1 MSDFDALRQLSRLI
15 ADDGFAMTF
24 QSLGQ
29 YRGAL
34 LRQATDLM
42 GQVPG
47 FMSDS
52 CKPSHDIPLREP
64 SAGSCV
70 E

>member
-15 ADDGFAMTF
+15 GDDGFAMTF

-34 LRQATDLM
+34 LREATALM
-42 GQVPG
+42 GAAPELNDG
-47 FMSDS
+47 
-52 CKPSHDIPLREP
+52 CKPSHDIPSVGP
-64 SAGSCV
+64 AV
-70 E
+70 

>member
-24 QSLGQ
+24 QTLSQ

-42 GQVPG
+42 GRVPE
-47 FMSDS
+47 FMNDS
-52 CKPSHDIPLREP
+52 CNPSHDVPAQDP
-64 SAGSCV
+64 AV
-70 E
+70 